1 MQRDCIPSTWTLLR
15 PPIRTRA
22 ALALVM
28 KLSSSMDASEELMDS
43 LTYDSTLC
51 MGIIDS
57 IYYRVVD
64 KSDSSM
70 SKILSSCGS
79 KLTKF
84 TDIS

>member
-1 MQRDCIPSTWTLLR
+1 
-15 PPIRTRA
+15 
-22 ALALVM
+22 M
-28 KLSSSMDASEELMDS
+28 KLSSSKEASNELMDS
-43 LTYDSTLC
+43 LTYDSSLC
-51 MGIIDS
+51 MGTIDS

>member
-1 MQRDCIPSTWTLLR
+1 MPSTLILWMATIQ
-15 PPIRTRA
+15 IRVARA
-22 ALALVM
+22 FVM
-28 KLSSSMDASEELMDS
+28 KLSNSMKAYMGLIHSMS
-43 LTYDSTLC
+43 YDNTLC
-51 MGIIDS
+51 MGKIES
-57 IYYRVVD
+57 VWYRITD

>member
-1 MQRDCIPSTWTLLR
+1 
-15 PPIRTRA
+15 
-22 ALALVM
+22 M
-28 KLSSSMDASEELMDS
+28 KLSSSMDASKELMDS

>member
-1 MQRDCIPSTWTLLR
+1 
-15 PPIRTRA
+15 
-22 ALALVM
+22 
-28 KLSSSMDASEELMDS
+28 MDASEELMDS

>member
-1 MQRDCIPSTWTLLR
+1 
-15 PPIRTRA
+15 
-22 ALALVM
+22 
-28 KLSSSMDASEELMDS
+28 MDASEELMDS

-51 MGIIDS
+51 MGTIDS

>member
-1 MQRDCIPSTWTLLR
+1 
-15 PPIRTRA
+15 
-22 ALALVM
+22 M

-64 KSDSSM
+64 KSDSAM
-70 SKILSSCGS
+70 NKILSSCGS